1 MDNIKDIISR
11 DKRFFK
17 RADLTKQDIITIL
30 KEALETQY
38 QYRIDNNTQELIDR
52 FKRQYRAGSENL
64 VLSVGDS
71 LEKVKETLANPD
83 KTQSLLHSSL
93 CLMKKYV

>member
-30 KEALETQY
+30 KEAL
-38 QYRIDNNTQELIDR
+38 DDR
-52 FKRQYRAGSENL
+52 NWNL
-64 VLSVGDS
+64 VKQLIKRLD
-71 LEKVKETLANPD
+71 N
-83 KTQSLLHSSL
+83 
-93 CLMKKYV
+93 